1 MRSRC
6 RETKQVQRIKS
17 RCRRGKT
24 GAEDQKQVQRRRSRC
39 RGGAGTE
46 KKQVQR
52 RDSRCRGRF
61 RAVAEEESVLGMLC
75 GANWANVL
83 GLLLIGP

>member
-1 MRSRC
+1 M
-6 RETKQVQRIKS
+6 QRDKA
-17 RCRRGKT
+17 
-24 GAEDQKQVQRRRSRC
+24 GAEDQKQVQKRKNRC
-39 RGGAGTE
+39 RGGEAGAE
-46 KKQVQR
+46 EEQVQR
-52 RDSRCRGRF
+52 RSRCRGRF